1 MSQVVTIRISD
12 ESKDRLERLC
22 EFTRR
27 SKSFIAGEALEEYL
41 DSKLWMLEAL
51 EEGIEDRQKGKLVKH
66 QDILD
71 EWEEKARA

>member
-12 ESKDRLERLC
+12 ESKDRLERIC

-41 DSKLWMLEAL
+41 SSKLWLMEAL
-51 EEGIEDRQKGKLVKH
+51 EEGIEDRRNGNLVSH
-66 QDILD
+66 DEILQ
-71 EWEEKARA
+71 EWERKAGA